1 MNSGSRGHGLYARAA
16 EGQGATDRPG
26 PIPRKAA
33 GGGLRAKAWRAI
45 CAMWKLGFGALCGMS
60 FLGSFLVVGW
70 AQRAARREVVKS
82 WWKRSAVRR
91 NGVGFAEFAEA
102 DGRTAG
108 LAHWPDWFLGGPEA
122 APFAGDRAAAAEGSP
137 VPGSD
142 HGAVASPSPSR
153 SRIRRWSG
161 SFGLNLKLGIQAAF
175 NTSVVLLPG
184 GLLWAF
190 AWYAGW
196 QNSFNKGYENAV
208 IGPSTFALGVLLF
221 AGAMFYLPMAQARQA
236 STGDWREFYRF
247 KLVWKVARRGWIAA
261 FALAVLALVLAFPMG
276 VFRALPLG
284 FPGMDASLLDL
295 SSTGQLRW
303 IRRYYLLTALYG
315 VPAFVLF
322 RLMAARVYAGAICG
336 AVQSGAI
343 SEEDL
348 ADGEWETLHRLA
360 LLRPPPTPAPARP
373 LLVKVLAWLATRTGR
388 ITSAVATFVVWLL
401 FVFNLMTTEFLH
413 FHVGGRG
420 WWNQPL
426 LQLPWFDYTPKQLK
440 EAAKAE
446 KDGSVVRRPRPGAEG
461 R

>member
-1 MNSGSRGHGLYARAA
+1 MNSDPSGHELDTRTA
-16 EGQGATDRPG
+16 EGQGASDG
-26 PIPRKAA
+26 SGLVPRKAA
-33 GGGLRAKAWRAI
+33 SADFRAKAWRAV
-45 CAMWKLGFGALCGMS
+45 CAVWKVGFGALCGIS

-82 WWKRSAVRR
+82 WWKRSALRR
-91 NGVGFAEFAEA
+91 QGVGFAEFAEA
-102 DGRTAG
+102 DGRTAA
-108 LAHWPDWFLGGPEA
+108 LAHWPDWFFGGPEA
-122 APFAGDRAAAAEGSP
+122 ALPAVDRAAATDRSRA
-137 VPGSD
+137 PGAD
-142 HGAVASPSPSR
+142 DGAVPSGSPSR
-153 SRIRRWSG
+153 SWIRRWSG

-184 GLLWAF
+184 GLLWSF

-196 QNSFNKGYENAV
+196 QNSFNKGYENAP

-221 AGAMFYLPMAQARQA
+221 TGAMFYLPMAQARQA
-236 STGDWREFYRF
+236 STGDWRQFYRF
-247 KLVWKVARRGWIAA
+247 KLVWKIARRGWIAA

-276 VFRALPLG
+276 VFRVLPSA
-284 FPGMDASLLDL
+284 FPGMFASLLDL
-295 SSTGQLRW
+295 SATEQLRW
-303 IRRYYLLTALYG
+303 IRRYYFFTALYG

-348 ADGEWETLHRLA
+348 SDGEWETLHRLG
-360 LLRPPPTPAPARP
+360 LLRPTPTPAPARP
-373 LLVKVLAWLATRTGR
+373 LLVKIIAWLATRTGR

-401 FVFNLMTTEFLH
+401 FVFNVMTTEFLH

-426 LQLPWFDYTPKQLK
+426 LQLPWFDYTPKNLK
-440 EAAKAE
+440 KTAKAE
-446 KDGSVVRRPRPGAEG
+446 QDGSVVRQPSRNAEV